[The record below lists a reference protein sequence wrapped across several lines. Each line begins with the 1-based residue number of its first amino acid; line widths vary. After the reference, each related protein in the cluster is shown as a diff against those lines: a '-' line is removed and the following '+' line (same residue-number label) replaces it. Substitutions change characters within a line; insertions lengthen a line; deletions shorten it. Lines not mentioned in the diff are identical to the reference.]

1 MTLRVVTCLLLWT
14 LAHTKGQRSSSS
26 YMHHLPVQAGQNVTL
41 ECLNTGLDFGMFYW
55 YKQTPGKKPKLLA
68 SSYTQGHSNKLHGQP
83 EKHSRLS
90 LTVLSDRSCLNITHA
105 QMSDSGTYF
114 CIFNYLSISQFH
126 ESILVEV
133 RASAWDIPASV
144 KQPAS
149 KSILHGGNLTLSCT
163 VQTMSSCDEE
173 HQVYW
178 LRNEPGSGPGI
189 IHASEGRRSNGT
201 CFYEVPMSGLN
212 DADVGTYYCAVAMC
226 GHILFGKG
234 TTVTFERDTLLV
246 YILSGA
252 LAFSVLVIVILACNI
267 KKKTQDQAD
276 PRQPLHAASAPE
288 EGDEDTNLQYTDL
301 KAEEVRRI
309 TRQRNDVRA
318 ECAYSDIMH

>member
-14 LAHTKGQRSSSS
+14 FAHTKEQRSSS

-41 ECLNTGLDFGMFYW
+41 ECLNTGLDISIFYW
-55 YKQTPGKKPKLLA
+55 YKQTPGKKPNLLA
-68 SSYTQGHSNKLHGQP
+68 SSYTQGDRGKLHGQP
-83 EKHSRLS
+83 EEHSRLT
-90 LTVLSDRSCLNITHA
+90 LTVLSDRSCLNISQA

-114 CIFNYLSISQFH
+114 CIFYYISICKFH

-163 VQTMSSCDEE
+163 VQTKSSCDKDQ

-212 DADVGTYYCAVAMC
+212 NADVGTYYCAVAMC

-246 YILSGA
+246 YILSAA
-252 LAFSVLVIVILACNI
+252 LAFSVLVNVILACNI

-276 PRQPLHAASAPE
+276 PRQPLHATSAPE
-288 EGDEDTNLQYTDL
+288 EGDEDTNLQYTEL
-301 KAEEVRRI
+301 KVKKVRRI
-309 TRQRNDVRA
+309 TRQRNDVHA
-318 ECAYSDIMH
+318 ECVYSIIMQ